1 MAGLIP
7 LSFAQQRL
15 WLIDRLE
22 GPSAVYNIPLALRFS
37 GAVNHAALEAAL
49 RDVVVRHESLRTVF
63 TERADKEEMAHQD
76 ILGPEALSVPFEV
89 GETHEGG
96 LAQELEEFGARP
108 FDLAREL
115 PLRARLL
122 LLAPEESVLA
132 LVIHH
137 TACDG
142 LSIGPL
148 FRDLGTA
155 YRARCQAD
163 GRAPQWAPLP
173 VQYADYA
180 LWQREMLGDE
190 DDPDSEVSRQSAFW
204 SAELAGLP
212 EQLSLPAD
220 RTRPAVSGFH
230 GEAVPI
236 EVGAEVHRGLTRLAR
251 EARASSFMVVQA
263 ALALLLTRLG
273 GGTDIPIGTVT
284 AGRDEVALEEL
295 VGFFANT
302 LVLRTDTSGNPTFR
316 ELLERVRSKALK
328 AYAHGELPFE
338 RVVELVSPER
348 SLARHPLFQVMLV
361 FHPDGD
367 AVPDLPGLR
376 VGLEDV
382 DTRSA
387 KFDLTLS
394 LRERFGRD
402 GEPAGLTGE
411 LRYRTD
417 LFDHGTAGQM
427 AARLVRI
434 LAAAARSPEL
444 PVGRIDI
451 LDAAERHRVL
461 TAWNDTDRHAPAPG
475 LPALFSAQAAR
486 TPAAPAVSDGGLV
499 LTYAE
504 LDARANRL
512 AHLLAARGV
521 GPEKLVAVALP
532 RSAQAVIALLAV
544 LKAGGAYLPLDPAYP
559 AERLG
564 AMLRDARPELVL
576 TTGQDDPAAETAILR
591 LLLDDA
597 SVRAELEGLPAT
609 PPAVRTHP
617 GHPVYV
623 IYTSGSTGRPKG
635 VVVTHGALADYLAWA
650 RRAYPATAGTVLLH
664 TSLSFDL
671 TVTALWT
678 PLTVGGCLFTASIP
692 EIAEMRG
699 NASGPTQSAGVPFT
713 FVKATPSHLPLLAE
727 ASGACSPTG
736 QLLLAGEALTAEA
749 LRAWRR
755 RHPDMTVHNVYG
767 PTETTVSCADFP
779 VEPGAELPPGTVP
792 IGRPLANTRIYV
804 LDSALAPVPPNVV
817 GELYVA
823 GSGLARGYLGRP
835 GLSAERFVACP
846 FGAPGERMYRTGDLA
861 RWRPTGV
868 LDFMGRADQQ
878 VKIRGFRIEPGEI
891 ETALAADPVVAQVS
905 VVVREDRRGDQ
916 RLVAYVVPVEGAT
929 PESMDGSAVR
939 ERARLLLPEYMVPAA
954 VVPLSALPLT
964 PNGKLDR
971 AALPAPPAGI
981 GKSCRGPGTP
991 VEEVLCELFAEALGA
1006 EGIGADEGFFELGGH
1021 SLLAAR
1027 LVGRIAARLGVE
1039 VRLRDLFEAPTVAAL
1054 ARRLGRVGER
1064 DGAAFDVLLRLRAAG
1079 SGTPLFC
1086 VHPGGGI
1093 SWCYTG
1099 LIPHL
1104 PPDVPVYG
1112 LQSRALSHDTTHP
1125 ATIEEMARDYREQIV
1140 SVQPAGPYRLLGW
1153 SFGGLVAHAVA
1164 VQLQEAGE
1172 EVRFLG
1178 MLDSYPEFHDDG
1190 DGLPRGGED
1199 DAVEL
1204 LNEAIGGLDGL
1215 AADEL
1220 PRMLAALRHHRALW
1234 RGYVPRRYRGELL
1247 LFTAALD
1254 RPEGRDPLREWT
1266 PFIDGVIEEISL
1278 ACAHPA
1284 MLSPGPSATIGTALA
1299 TALSP

>member
-1 MAGLIP
+1 MADLIP

-37 GAVNHAALEAAL
+37 GAVNHGALEAAL

-89 GETHEGG
+89 AETYEGG
-96 LAQELEEFGARP
+96 LAEELGEFGARP
-108 FDLAREL
+108 FDLAREI
-115 PLRARLL
+115 PVRARLL

-142 LSIGPL
+142 WSIGPL

-155 YRARCQAD
+155 YRAQCRPD
-163 GRAPQWAPLP
+163 GGAPQWAPLP

-204 SAELAGLP
+204 SAELTGLP
-212 EQLSLPAD
+212 EQLPLPAD
-220 RTRPAVSGFH
+220 RARPAVSGFR

-236 EVGAEVHRGLTRLAR
+236 EVGAEAHRGLTRLAR
-251 EARASSFMVVQA
+251 DTRASSFMVVQT
-263 ALALLLTRLG
+263 ALALLLTKLG
-273 GGTDIPIGTVT
+273 AGTDIPIGTVT

-316 ELLERVRSKALK
+316 ELLERVRSRTLK

-338 RVVELVSPER
+338 RVVELVRPGR

-361 FHPDGD
+361 FQPEGD

-376 VGLEDV
+376 VGLEEV
-382 DTRSA
+382 ETRSA

-402 GEPAGLTGE
+402 GEPLGLSGE

-417 LFDHGTAGQM
+417 LFDHGTSERM

-434 LAAAARSPEL
+434 LAAAARNPEL

-461 TAWNDTDRHAPAPG
+461 TEWNDTDLAAPAPS

-512 AHLLAARGV
+512 AHLLATRGI

-544 LKAGGAYLPLDPAYP
+544 LKAGGAYLPLDPEYP
-559 AERLG
+559 VERLG

-576 TTGQDDPAAETAILR
+576 TTGQADPTAESAIPR
-591 LLLDDA
+591 LCLDG
-597 SVRAELEGLPAT
+597 SPVQAELESRPAT
-609 PPAVRTHP
+609 DPAVRTHP

-623 IYTSGSTGRPKG
+623 IYTSGSSGRPKG
-635 VVVTHGALADYLAWA
+635 VVVTHGALADYLVWA

-692 EIAEMRG
+692 ELAEM
-699 NASGPTQSAGVPFT
+699 AEPAGMEFT

-727 ASGACSPTG
+727 ASDICSPTG
-736 QLLLAGEALTAEA
+736 QLLLAGEALTTEA
-749 LRAWRR
+749 LRTWRD

-804 LDSALAPVPPNVV
+804 LDSALAPVPPGVV

-878 VKIRGFRIEPGEI
+878 VKVRGFRIEPGEI
-891 ETALAADPVVAQVS
+891 ETVLAADPVVGQVS
-905 VVVREDRRGDQ
+905 VVAREDRRGDQ
-916 RLVAYVVPVEGAT
+916 RLVAYVVPVEGGT

-939 ERARLLLPEYMVPAA
+939 ERARRLLPEYMVPAA
-954 VVPLSALPLT
+954 VVPLPALPLT

-971 AALPAPPAGI
+971 AALPAPPAGVA
-981 GKSCRGPGTP
+981 KSCRGPGTP
-991 VEEVLCELFAEALGA
+991 VEEILCELFAEALGA

-1027 LVGRIAARLGVE
+1027 LAGRIAARLGVE

-1054 ARRLGRVGER
+1054 ARRLSRVGER
-1064 DGAAFDVLLRLRAAG
+1064 DGTAFDVLLRLTAGG
-1079 SGTPLFC
+1079 SGTPVFC

-1099 LIPHL
+1099 LIRHL
-1104 PPDVPVYG
+1104 PPDLPVYG
-1112 LQSRALSHDTTHP
+1112 LQSRALSPDTTCP

-1140 SVQPAGPYRLLGW
+1140 SVQPVGPYRLLGW

-1190 DGLPRGGED
+1190 DRLPQWGD
-1199 DAVEL
+1199 DGAVEL

-1220 PRMLAALRHHRALW
+1220 PRVLAALRHHRELW
-1234 RGYVPRRYRGELL
+1234 RGYVPRHYRGDLL
-1247 LFTAALD
+1247 FFTAALD
-1254 RPEGRDPLREWT
+1254 RPEGRDAVREWA
-1266 PFIDGVIEEISL
+1266 PFIDGTIEEISVE
-1278 ACAHPA
+1278 CAHPA
-1284 MLSPGPSATIGTALA
+1284 MLSPGPSARIGRALA
-1299 TALSP
+1299 TALSSP

>member
-22 GPSAVYNIPLALRFS
+22 GPSAVYNVPLALRFS
-37 GAVNHAALEAAL
+37 GAVNRAALEAAL

-63 TERADKEEMAHQD
+63 TETEGVAHQD
-76 ILGPEALSVPFEV
+76 ILGPDALSVPFEV
-89 GETHEGG
+89 RGTDEAA
-96 LAQELEEFGARP
+96 LAQDLAEFAARP
-108 FDLAREL
+108 FDLAHEL
-115 PLRARLL
+115 PVRARLL
-122 LLAPEESVLA
+122 LSAPEESVLA

-142 LSIGPL
+142 WSIGPL

-155 YRARCQAD
+155 YRAWCQAD
-163 GRAPQWAPLP
+163 GRAPQWEPLP

-204 SAELAGLP
+204 SAELSGLP
-212 EQLSLPAD
+212 AQLSLPAD
-220 RTRPAVSGFH
+220 RVRPAVSDFRG
-230 GEAVPI
+230 GAVPI
-236 EVGAEVHRGLTRLAR
+236 EIGAGAHRGLTRLAR
-251 EARASSFMVVQA
+251 DARASSFMVVQA

-273 GGTDIPIGTVT
+273 AGTDIPIGTVT

-316 ELLERVRSKALK
+316 ELLERVRSRTLK

-338 RVVELVSPER
+338 RVVELISPER

-361 FHPDGD
+361 FEPEGD
-367 AVPDLPGLR
+367 AVPELPGLR
-376 VGLEDV
+376 VGLEEV

-387 KFDLTLS
+387 KFDLTVS

-402 GEPAGLTGE
+402 GEPVGLSGE

-417 LFDHGTAGQM
+417 LFDHGTAERM
-427 AARLVRI
+427 ATRLVRI

-444 PVGRIDI
+444 PVGRVDI
-451 LDAAERHRVL
+451 LDAAERNRVL
-461 TAWNDTDRHAPAPG
+461 IEWNDTGLDAPAPS

-512 AHLLAARGV
+512 AHLLAARGI

-544 LKAGGAYLPLDPAYP
+544 LKAGGGYLPLDPGYP
-559 AERLG
+559 VERLG

-576 TTGQDDPAAETAILR
+576 TTAQADPTAEPAIPR
-591 LLLDDA
+591 LCLDG
-597 SVRAELEGLPAT
+597 SSIQAELESRPAT
-609 PPAVRTHP
+609 DPAVRTHP

-692 EIAEMRG
+692 EPAEM
-699 NASGPTQSAGVPFT
+699 AEPAGMEFT

-727 ASGACSPTG
+727 ASDLCSPTG

-749 LRAWRR
+749 LHRWRR
-755 RHPDMTVHNVYG
+755 RHPHMTVHNVYG

-804 LDSALAPVPPNVV
+804 LDSALAPVPPGVV

-835 GLSAERFVACP
+835 GLTAERFVACP

-878 VKIRGFRIEPGEI
+878 IKMRGFRIEPGEI
-891 ETALAADPVVAQVS
+891 ETVLAADPVVGQVS
-905 VVVREDRRGDQ
+905 VVAREDRWGDQ
-916 RLVAYVVPVEGAT
+916 WLVAYVVPVEGGT

-939 ERARLLLPEYMVPAA
+939 ERARRLLPEYMVPAV
-954 VVPLSALPLT
+954 VVPLPALPLT

-971 AALPAPPAGI
+971 AALPAPRPSA

-1027 LVGRIAARLGVE
+1027 LTGRIAARLGVE

-1054 ARRLGRVGER
+1054 ASRLGRVGER
-1064 DGAAFDVLLRLRAAG
+1064 DGTAFDVLLRLGVGG

-1099 LIPHL
+1099 LIRHL
-1104 PPDVPVYG
+1104 PPDLPVYG
-1112 LQSRALSHDTTHP
+1112 LQSRALSPDTACP

-1140 SVQPAGPYRLLGW
+1140 SVQPVGPYRLLGW

-1178 MLDSYPEFHDDG
+1178 MLDSYPEFHDHG
-1190 DGLPRGGED
+1190 DRLPRWGED
-1199 DAVEL
+1199 GAVDL
-1204 LNEAIGGLDGL
+1204 LHEAIGGLDGL
-1215 AADEL
+1215 AADEM
-1220 PRMLAALRHHRALW
+1220 PRVLAALRHHRALW
-1234 RGYVPRRYRGELL
+1234 RGYVPRRYRGDLL
-1247 LFTAALD
+1247 FFTAARD
-1254 RPEGRDPLREWT
+1254 RPEGRDAVREWT
-1266 PFIDGVIEEISL
+1266 PFINGTIEEISVE
-1278 ACAHPA
+1278 CAHPA
-1284 MLSPGPSATIGTALA
+1284 MLSPGPSAMIGRALA
-1299 TALSP
+1299 AALSP